1 MAITHA
7 ISTERLVNILQ
18 SIALKQ
24 QTGCLSIVR
33 EPAQEHKREHTQ
45 GVEKGNIFFERGDT
59 VFALTGQESGE
70 TALFRMLKWKL
81 ASYTFTEGMRYTPE
95 RHSTGSLS
103 EQVPQALYKFD
114 IRRLSSIKAA
124 ENRQTPPI
132 GMSVLPKALPDPLP
146 IDMVDTQL
154 LPAINLA
161 AIPVPTPPEMAL
173 PETPA
178 VQITV
183 FSQQNTRETPETR
196 ETGKHEQVF
205 PCGRDERGES
215 QASYA
220 ISMGVTAVFRA
231 LPYATTPIMLNR
243 MERRERVVLLLLN
256 GKRTVRDVAGL
267 VHYSEVDVARTL
279 VRLLKMRYIEYIE
292 RSGTE

>member
-33 EPAQEHKREHTQ
+33 EPAQERKREHTQ

-81 ASYTFTEGMRYTPE
+81 ASYTFTEGVRYTPE
-95 RHSTGSLS
+95 RPSTGGLS
-103 EQVPQALYKFD
+103 EQVPQAQALYKFD

-132 GMSVLPKALPDPLP
+132 GMSALPKALPDPLP
-146 IDMVDTQL
+146 IELVDTQL
-154 LPAINLA
+154 LPAINLT
-161 AIPVPTPPEMAL
+161 AIPVPIPPDVAL

-178 VQITV
+178 VQTAV
-183 FSQQNTRETPETR
+183 FSQQNTRETR
-196 ETGKHEQVF
+196 ETGKHEQVI
-205 PCGRDERGES
+205 PCGHDESGES

-220 ISMGVTAVFRA
+220 IPMGVTAVFRA

-279 VRLLKMRYIEYIE
+279 VRLLKQRYIAYIE
-292 RSGTE
+292 HSGTE